1 MKTLRCT
8 GLHDLDDISK
18 EILALFPEERIFAFY
33 GQMGAGKTTL
43 IKNLCSHLGVT
54 DMVNS
59 PTFAIVN
66 EYHTR
71 SGEPVYHMD
80 FYRLKSSGELMDIGG
95 EEYFYSG
102 SYCLI
107 EWPDKFEE
115 LLPDNF
121 VYIQIIVDDTNQG
134 RTLLVRQGVRP
145 SEVRE

>member
-1 MKTLRCT
+1 MKTLYCKSLR
-8 GLHDLDDISK
+8 DLDRTSR
-18 EILALFPEERIFAFY
+18 EILAFFPAERVFAFY

-43 IKNLCSHLGVT
+43 IKNLCRHLGVM

-66 EYHTR
+66 EYRTLQ
-71 SGEPVYHMD
+71 GEPVYHMD
-80 FYRLKSSGELMDIGG
+80 FYRLKSCRELLDIGG

-102 SYCLI
+102 NYCLI
-107 EWPDKFEE
+107 EWPEKCEE

-134 RTLLVRQGVRP
+134 RTILLRQGGRP
-145 SEVRE
+145 SDVRE